1 MEKAALQLADIHE
14 LVAVAAELDLP
25 LDVVSEEIVLC
36 LPTSATN
43 QSIYGSLN
51 PLLDCRPYA
60 IEALDESKLYNKA
73 VIAYHQEVL
82 IRRFWQFL
90 QQSEKYEVI
99 KTRNNLL
106 EFMPKGITKAYGIEL
121 LARDLGITID
131 EVMAIGDEENDLPM
145 IRYAG
150 LGVAMANAVP
160 LIKEAADVVTDSNEA
175 DGVAT
180 VIEKYV
186 LKGGV

>member
-60 IEALDESKLYNKA
+60 IEALDESKLYNKSCDC
-73 VIAYHQEVL
+73 L
-82 IRRFWQFL
+82 SSRSTG
-90 QQSEKYEVI
+90 SEDFG
-99 KTRNNLL
+99 NS
-106 EFMPKGITKAYGIEL
+106 F
-121 LARDLGITID
+121 
-131 EVMAIGDEENDLPM
+131 
-145 IRYAG
+145 
-150 LGVAMANAVP
+150 
-160 LIKEAADVVTDSNEA
+160 SNQRE
-175 DGVAT
+175 
-180 VIEKYV
+180 I
-186 LKGGV
+186 